1 MRGLRL
7 LPIILLILTSFSLV
21 HPQPTIKFYIYGSHH
36 CGSCV
41 KTLSTIIDIYG
52 EESVVFY
59 EATNSTNYS
68 IFAKICD
75 ILSIERRWPLTG
87 VFINGKLIAI
97 VLADRPREFWEKFKE
112 YDSSENILRVY
123 RTVYPMLL
131 NITDVEKIITVH
143 KLLTQQEE
151 INESIY
157 LYHQKKSIQEV
168 VYVIVLASLADS
180 VNPCTFSVFT
190 ALLLISIATMG
201 KRRMLSIGLAFI
213 SAIYIAY
220 TLIGLGLMSV
230 IGYIPV
236 VKYVVGI
243 MAIVAAIY
251 VLSGIAR
258 GKSTT
263 TEPKILKSYIS
274 SRIRKAVSPL
284 MSFIIGMIVSVTLL
298 PCTAG
303 PYLVAMVVLTSLK
316 NQMLKLP
323 LLLLYNAI
331 FTFPLILIVA
341 GIYTLAIKIKSVKI
355 WRSKRI
361 ILLEATEAL
370 ILLFLGL
377 YVLFFS

>member
-7 LPIILLILTSFSLV
+7 LPIILLILTSLSLV
-21 HPQPTIKFYIYGSHH
+21 HPQPTIKFYIYGSHY

-68 IFAKICD
+68 IFTKICD

-97 VLADRPREFWEKFKE
+97 VIADRPREFWEKFKE

-151 INESIY
+151 INGSIY
-157 LYHQKKSIQEV
+157 LYQKKSVQEV

-243 MAIVAAIY
+243 MAIVVAIY

-331 FTFPLILIVA
+331 FIFPLILIVA
-341 GIYTLAIKIKSVKI
+341 GIYTLAIKVKSVKI

-370 ILLFLGL
+370 LLLFLGL

>member
-1 MRGLRL
+1 
-7 LPIILLILTSFSLV
+7 
-21 HPQPTIKFYIYGSHH
+21 
-36 CGSCV
+36 V

-370 ILLFLGL
+370 LLLFLGL

>member
-7 LPIILLILTSFSLV
+7 LPIILLILTSLSLV
-21 HPQPTIKFYIYGSHH
+21 HPQPTIKFYIYGSHY

-41 KTLSTIIDIYG
+41 KTLSIIIDIYG

-68 IFAKICD
+68 IFTKICD

-97 VLADRPREFWEKFKE
+97 VIADRPREFWEKFKE

-151 INESIY
+151 INGSIY
-157 LYHQKKSIQEV
+157 LYQKKSVQEV

-331 FTFPLILIVA
+331 FIFPLILIVA
-341 GIYTLAIKIKSVKI
+341 GIYTLAIKVKSVKI

-370 ILLFLGL
+370 LLLFLGL